1 MLLVLSFLSIV
12 IPYVWCRYLC
22 PYGALLGARAV
33 EQWRL
38 VLANFNMFDI
48 RNQVMLSI
56 FTDFDE
62 SGVAPK
68 EGKAKELTELV
79 DVLVPIAAKLAA

>member
-1 MLLVLSFLSIV
+1 M
-12 IPYVWCRYLC
+12 
-22 PYGALLGARAV
+22 
-33 EQWRL
+33 
-38 VLANFNMFDI
+38 LANFNMFDI